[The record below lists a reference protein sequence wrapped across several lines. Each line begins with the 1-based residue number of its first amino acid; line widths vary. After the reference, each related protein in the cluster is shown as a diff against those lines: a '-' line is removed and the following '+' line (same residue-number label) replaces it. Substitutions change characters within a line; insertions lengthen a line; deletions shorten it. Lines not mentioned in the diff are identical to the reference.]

1 MLLNRLSVNHDITE
15 KKLESVQDKAGVKRT
30 KDELPDHRV
39 FLIARLALQLSCQFI
54 RTVRNL
60 LLHPNPWRDAL
71 LLFKLRLHHYI

>member
-15 KKLESVQDKAGVKRT
+15 KKLEAVHDKAAAKRT
-30 KDELPDHRV
+30 KDELPDHPF

-60 LLHPNPWRDAL
+60 LLHPKPWRETL
-71 LLFKLRLHHYI
+71 SLFKLRLHHYI